1 MKLSDVDAYTCRQYA
16 RIDDADEEVLI
27 EQVLLPAARGHVLG
41 YTGLSEE
48 DADRHPDLALAC
60 IALVSYLYDHR
71 DLVAD
76 RAQLSP
82 VLDSLLGMHA
92 VNYI

>member
-16 RIDDADEEVLI
+16 RIDDGDEEVLI
-27 EQVLLPAARGHVLG
+27 EHVLLPAARGHVLG
-41 YTGLSEE
+41 YTGLSEA

-76 RAQLSP
+76 RSQISP

-92 VNYI
+92 VNYL

>member
-1 MKLSDVDAYTCRQYA
+1 MKLSDVDAYTCRLYA
-16 RIDDADEEVLI
+16 RIDDGEEEVLI
-27 EQVLLPAARGHVLG
+27 EHVLLPAARGHVLG
-41 YTGLSEE
+41 YTGLSED

>member
-16 RIDDADEEVLI
+16 RIDDGEEETLI
-27 EQVLLPAARGHVLG
+27 EHVLLPAARGHVLG
-41 YTGLSEE
+41 YTGLSAD

-76 RAQLSP
+76 RSQLSP

-92 VNYI
+92 VNYL